1 MRKIR
6 GGTVESEPGTVEAG
20 RRSSREWASEGEA
33 KAAYAALSQDGR
45 PPLRAQDVTASGL

>member
-45 PPLRAQDVTASGL
+45 PPSRAQDVTASGL